1 MELKRVK
8 QILSSKAEIP
18 VHYHGV
24 PVWIENVDDNSNTV
38 MVTGRDTRDEPMPV
52 PIDELTEE

>member
-18 VHYHGV
+18 VRYNGV
-24 PVWIENVDDNSNTV
+24 PVWIENVDDNSNTA

-52 PIDELTEE
+52 PIDELAEE

>member
-1 MELKRVK
+1 MDLNRVK

-18 VHYHGV
+18 VNYQGL
-24 PVWIENVDDNSNTV
+24 PVWIENVDDASSMA

-52 PIDELTEE
+52 PIAELVEE

>member
-1 MELKRVK
+1 MELNRIK

-18 VHYHGV
+18 VRYNNV
-24 PVWIENVDDNSNTV
+24 PVWIENVDDSSKMA

-52 PIDELTEE
+52 PIAELEEE